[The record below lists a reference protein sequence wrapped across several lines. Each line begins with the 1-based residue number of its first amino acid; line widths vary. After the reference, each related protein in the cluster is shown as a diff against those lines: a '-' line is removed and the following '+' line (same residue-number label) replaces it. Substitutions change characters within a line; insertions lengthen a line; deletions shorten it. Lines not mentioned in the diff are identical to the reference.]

1 MYFKVSHK
9 DAEWEFPLCG
19 LRLLEK
25 YADFF
30 PDVITGIECWEPLI
44 GLLSHN
50 HFGVKV
56 SSLTVL
62 SKILNASAAPLVSKF
77 RNDFEDFCLVIFYF
91 FFTY

>member
-56 SSLTVL
+56 SRLNRFIKNIERQCSTFSL
-62 SKILNASAAPLVSKF
+62 KI
-77 RNDFEDFCLVIFYF
+77 
-91 FFTY
+91 